1 MEKIFD
7 IAKDSEKSWGVIAQG
22 IDGNFEE
29 VSSKIFDKKEEITI
43 YADIDGY
50 IAQSTGLIAGS
61 SPWMHTPLIPVGNFV
76 SAGVFTE
83 HSAVANIAY
92 YNNSVISASSF
103 VGYDSSHNGR
113 YTSANV
119 SAYVAEHPSAKYMVL
134 STNTTK
140 AFSANIYQVTEVGL
154 ISRVETINNSVSTIN
169 GKIDDINDKISNI
182 KKRSVFVS
190 PKMMHFSFDDVIA
203 ALYDLTYR
211 NKVSIFD
218 NAFFDM
224 LKNMH
229 DTYGCVFSCYCFLH
243 ILDTDESTVLYSLS
257 DVKDTWA
264 SEFAENSSWLKF
276 GFHSRNNYFNYGSAT
291 AEDAKEDYAEFC
303 SQIYRITGTYDCLDL
318 CPRLQNFAGNLVSCQ
333 ALRDSN
339 CGCVGFLASDY
350 SETSSTEGRH
360 SGYYLSLDNAQ
371 IIWRKGQF
379 YDYENNLH
387 FFGSSLRLDNITG
400 VNVPAYMDKFETP
413 EKYGQSHMVVMYAHE
428 NQLYSLDVDKLK
440 NTDYKL
446 RFENACIW
454 AINHGYTFGYPMNRI
469 MMSV

>member
-22 IDGNFEE
+22 IDGNFEA
-29 VSSKIFDKKEEITI
+29 VFLKIFDKKEETTI

-50 IAQSTGLIAGS
+50 IALSTGAIVSS
-61 SPWMHTPLIPVGNFV
+61 SPWMHTQLIPVENFV
-76 SAGVFTE
+76 SAEGFVA
-83 HSAVANIAY
+83 HAAVANIAY
-92 YNNSVISASSF
+92 YTDAVISVLTF
-103 VGYDSSHNGR
+103 VGYDSSNNKK
-113 YTSANV
+113 YTSSDV

-134 STNTTK
+134 STNTTTT
-140 AFSANIYQVTEVGL
+140 FSANIYQVTEAGL
-154 ISRVETINNSVSTIN
+154 ISRVETIDNSLSTIN
-169 GKIDDINDKISNI
+169 AEIDDI
-182 KKRSVFVS
+182 KKRSTIVS
-190 PKMMHFSFDDVIA
+190 PKMMHFSFDDTIS

-218 NAFFDM
+218 NSFFNI

-229 DTYGCVFSCYCFLH
+229 DIYGCVFSCYCFFH
-243 ILDTDESTVLYSLS
+243 ILDADESTVLYSLS
-257 DVKDTWA
+257 DVADTWA
-264 SEFAENSSWLKF
+264 SEFADNSSWLKF

-291 AEDAKEDYAEFC
+291 KEDAEEDYAEFC

-350 SETSSTEGRH
+350 SETGNTEGWH
-360 SGYYLSLDNAQ
+360 SGYYLSEDNAKT
-371 IIWRKGQF
+371 IWKKGQF
-379 YDYENNLH
+379 YDYVNNLH

-400 VNVPAYMDKFETP
+400 VNVPAYMDKFETSD
-413 EKYGQSHMVVMYAHE
+413 KYGQSHMIAMYAHE
-428 NQLYSLDVDKLK
+428 NQFYSLDKDAIK

-469 MMSV
+469 IISV